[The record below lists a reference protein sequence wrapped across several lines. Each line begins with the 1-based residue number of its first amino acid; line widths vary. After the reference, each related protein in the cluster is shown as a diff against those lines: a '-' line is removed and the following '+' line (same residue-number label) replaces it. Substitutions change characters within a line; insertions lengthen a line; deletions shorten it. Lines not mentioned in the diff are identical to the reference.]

1 MYGNAP
7 SHAAK
12 TTAQFLTLLG
22 FVTKTLT
29 VCPPKPPD
37 LNPIESLWSMIKRH
51 VYVSD
56 KQYSSNLKMMCGMSM
71 AIETSPTSNPK
82 STIEKRIDSV
92 NDRLFE
98 LIKGHGAHGNKST
111 FFYRIEVHT
120 VTCL

>member
-1 MYGNAP
+1 
-7 SHAAK
+7 
-12 TTAQFLTLLG
+12 
-22 FVTKTLT
+22 
-29 VCPPKPPD
+29 
-37 LNPIESLWSMIKRH
+37 
-51 VYVSD
+51 
-56 KQYSSNLKMMCGMSM
+56 MSM